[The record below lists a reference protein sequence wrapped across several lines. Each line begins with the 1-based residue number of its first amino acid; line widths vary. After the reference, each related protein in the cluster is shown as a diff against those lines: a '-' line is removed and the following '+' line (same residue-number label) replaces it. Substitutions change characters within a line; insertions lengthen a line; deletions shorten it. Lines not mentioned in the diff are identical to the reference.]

1 MRAQRFA
8 LELPVR
14 YRPVGEAEWLDGK
27 TENISHS
34 GVLFHAEK
42 SLGID
47 TPIEIKIALPV
58 ATPAGAGSEVICR
71 ARIVRTETREAEPPA
86 ALAAAFSE
94 CQLVRDPVPNHA

>member
-14 YRPVGEAEWLDGK
+14 YRPVGEAQWLDGK

-47 TPIEIKIALPV
+47 TPVEIKIALPV
-58 ATPAGAGSEVICR
+58 VTPAGTGSEVICR
-71 ARIVRTETREAEPPA
+71 ARIVRTETRFEESAA

-94 CQLVRDPVPNHA
+94 YQLVRGPVPNHA